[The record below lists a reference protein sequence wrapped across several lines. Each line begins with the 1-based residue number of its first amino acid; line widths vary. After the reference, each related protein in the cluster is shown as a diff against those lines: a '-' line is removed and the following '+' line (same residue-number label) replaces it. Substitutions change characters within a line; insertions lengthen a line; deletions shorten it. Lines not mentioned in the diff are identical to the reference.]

1 LFSLDIELFEEKLRP
16 AARASPASTGKQL
29 SETVFQGAGQ
39 GIIDNIPIFAKIDQ
53 ILEGG

>member
-1 LFSLDIELFEEKLRP
+1 MFSLDIELFEEKLRP